1 MDSQTIINYAFGL
14 IGFFGGWVLKVV
26 WESLTALQMADK
38 SLADKVATIEILVA
52 GSYVTKD
59 DFNKTLAALFAKLD
73 RIEDK
78 IDRKMDK

>member
-1 MDSQTIINYAFGL
+1 MCSSDLYAFGL

-59 DFNKTLAALFAKLD
+59 EFTKTLSALFAKLD

>member
-38 SLADKVATIEILVA
+38 SLADKLATIEILVA

-59 DFNKTLAALFAKLD
+59 DFNKTLSALFAKLD